1 MPAWPGR
8 RSRLSSNV
16 LWKECP
22 ALPEP
27 RAEIGVFG
35 GSGFYSF
42 LENTKEV
49 RVETPYGAPSD
60 KFTIGEIAGRK
71 VAFLP
76 RHGREHQLPAHV
88 VNYRANIYAMREL
101 GVTRILG
108 PCAVGSLQASVP
120 RESFVICDQ
129 FVDRTSGRK
138 DTFYDGPITTHISSA
153 DPYCPELRRIM
164 YDTCRE
170 HDIDVKAEGTVV
182 VIQGPRFST
191 RSESKWFSSQGWEVI
206 NMTQYPE
213 VTLARELEMCYVNV
227 SLVTDYD
234 VGIEGQMDLPPVTA
248 GEIIRIL
255 NANNA
260 RLKDVIF
267 DVVPKIPTER
277 TCPCVSALKYA
288 RL

>member
-1 MPAWPGR
+1 MPE
-8 RSRLSSNV
+8 L
-16 LWKECP
+16 
-22 ALPEP
+22 

-42 LENTKEV
+42 LDNTQEV

-60 KFTIGEIAGRK
+60 KITIGEIAGRK

-76 RHGREHQLPAHV
+76 RHGREHQYPAHV
-88 VNYRANIYAMREL
+88 VNYRANVFAMKEL
-101 GVTRILG
+101 GVTRLLG
-108 PCAVGSLQASVP
+108 PCAVGSLQPSVP

-129 FVDRTSGRK
+129 FVDRTYGRK
-138 DTFYDGPITTHISSA
+138 DTYYDGPITTHISSA

-164 YDTCRE
+164 YETCKQQG
-170 HDIDVKAEGTVV
+170 IDVKAEGTVV

-213 VTLARELEMCYVNV
+213 VVLARELEMCYVNI

-234 VGIEGQMDLPPVTA
+234 VGIEGQLDLPPVTA
-248 GEIIRIL
+248 DDIIRIL

-260 RLKDVIF
+260 RVKDAIF
-267 DVVPKIPTER
+267 EAVPKIPAER
-277 TCPCVSALKYA
+277 TCLCATALKYA